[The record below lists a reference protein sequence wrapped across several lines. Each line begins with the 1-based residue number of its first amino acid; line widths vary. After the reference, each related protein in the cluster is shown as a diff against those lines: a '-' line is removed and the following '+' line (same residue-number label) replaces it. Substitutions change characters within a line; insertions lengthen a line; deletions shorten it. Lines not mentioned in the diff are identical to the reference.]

1 MKPLITRIAL
11 LILAAEAAAIAV
23 PALVAPR
30 AFYDSFPLGASWVA
44 MLPPFNQHL
53 ISDVGGFYLAF
64 ALLFGWAAVGL
75 RRPLIVPLCI
85 AWAIAALVH
94 FVYHVTHSTAGTP
107 PTPSPRPSAS
117 PSCSH
122 CRSSQRPLRPTNRTD
137 NDTASAA
144 RVTPETGPPYFPRA
158 HARETLPPR
167 HAVECRP

>member
-11 LILAAEAAAIAV
+11 LIAAAEAAAIAV

-75 RRPLIVPLCI
+75 RRPQIVPLCI
-85 AWAIAALVH
+85 AWAIAGLVH
-94 FVYHVTHSTAGTP
+94 FVYHVTHLDGWDAADAIAQTVSLALVL
-107 PTPSPRPSAS
+107 AL
-117 PSCSH
+117 
-122 CRSSQRPLRPTNRTD
+122 PLI
-137 NDTASAA
+137 AA
-144 RVTPETGPPYFPRA
+144 AAAPNEP
-158 HARETLPPR
+158 H
-167 HAVECRP
+167 